1 MNRQV
6 VAHALLMTGV
16 LAFVLSGM
24 LTALNVGLI
33 SGFANAWL
41 RNDLT
46 AWLVAFPLVAVLGP
60 RLRTLVMR
68 WVG

>member
-1 MNRQV
+1 
-6 VAHALLMTGV
+6 MTGV

-46 AWLVAFPLVAVLGP
+46 AWVVAFPLVVVLGP